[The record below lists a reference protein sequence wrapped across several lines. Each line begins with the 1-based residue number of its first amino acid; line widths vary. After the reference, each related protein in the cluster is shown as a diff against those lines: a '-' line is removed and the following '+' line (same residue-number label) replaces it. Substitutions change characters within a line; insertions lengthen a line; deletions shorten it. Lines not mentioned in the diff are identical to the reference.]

1 MSHTMRRVYV
11 LDQGNYLRKSGP
23 NLALYKD
30 RKLVEEIPGAGL
42 EQLVL
47 MGYTSLTGGVMDFLI
62 RNRIETVFLSPRG
75 AFRGRLNIDD
85 HKDVERRRKQYL
97 NLSDKDFL
105 LKTARCIVKGKLRNQ
120 ARFLQVLGQRNSNE
134 NILSMAMALRTMVKS
149 IPELDTLDIL
159 RGVEGNAARIYF
171 KAFGYLIKNPDFTF
185 SIRTKRP
192 PLDPVNALLS
202 FIYTMLTNEVLSAIK
217 TSGLDPHL
225 GALHEPAY
233 GRPSL
238 ACDLVEEWRTYLGD
252 RLVLQLINK
261 GSMQKDD
268 FVYRDISQTDF
279 VDEHDLVKKRP
290 VEMKPG
296 ICKALIQ
303 TYEKWMNLNTGV
315 KDLGHKLTHRGY
327 MLHQVRKFQACIQNE
342 TEEYQPFNLAEKM

>member
-1 MSHTMRRVYV
+1 MRRVYV
-11 LDQGNYLRKSGP
+11 LEPGSYLRKSGP
-23 NLALYKD
+23 NLALFKD
-30 RKLVEEIPGAGL
+30 RKLVDEIPGANL

-62 RNRIETVFLSPRG
+62 RNRVETVFLSPRG

-97 NLSDKDFL
+97 NLSDTDFL
-105 LKTARCIVKGKLRNQ
+105 LKTARFFVKGKLRNQ
-120 ARFLQVLGQRNSNE
+120 ARFLQALGQRNRNE
-134 NILSMAMALRTMVKS
+134 HVLSMALALRTMIKS
-149 IPELDTLDIL
+149 LPEIDSLDIL
-159 RGVEGNAARIYF
+159 RGIEGNAARIYF
-171 KAFGYLIKNPDFTF
+171 KAFGFLLKNPDFSF

-217 TSGLDPHL
+217 TSGLDPYL

-261 GSMQKDD
+261 GSVKKDD
-268 FVYRDISQTDF
+268 FVYRDLFDTDF

-296 ICKALIQ
+296 IRKALVE
-303 TYEKWMNLNTGV
+303 TYEKWMNINTRV
-315 KDLGHKLTHRGY
+315 KDLGHNLTHRGY
-327 MLHQVRKFQACIQNE
+327 ILHQARKFQAYIQNE
-342 TEEYQPFNLAEKM
+342 TEEYQPFNLGEKM

>member
-1 MSHTMRRVYV
+1 MRKVYV
-11 LDQGNYLRKSGP
+11 LDQGSYLRKSGP

-30 RKLVEEIPGAGL
+30 RKMIEEIPCANL

-62 RNRIETVFLSPRG
+62 RNRVETVFLSPRG

-105 LKTARCIVKGKLRNQ
+105 LKTARSLVQGKLRNQ
-120 ARFLQVLGQRNSNE
+120 ARFLQVLGQRNSSQHV
-134 NILSMAMALRTMVKS
+134 LSMAMAIRAMVRNVQ
-149 IPELDTLDIL
+149 ELDTLDIL
-159 RGVEGNAARIYF
+159 RGVEGNAAKIYF
-171 KAFGYLIKNPDFTF
+171 KAFGHLIKNPEFSF

-217 TSGLDPHL
+217 TSGLDPCL

-261 GSMQKDD
+261 GSIKKHD
-268 FVYRDISQTDF
+268 FVFRDISRTDF
-279 VDEHDLVKKRP
+279 VDEHDLIKKRP

-296 ICKALIQ
+296 ICRALIQ
-303 TYEKWMNLNTGV
+303 SYEKWMNLNTQV
-315 KDLGHKLTHRGY
+315 KDLKHKLTHRGY
-327 MLHQVRKFQACIQNE
+327 MLHQVRKFQAYIQDDSA
-342 TEEYQPFNLAEKM
+342 EYLPFNLAEKM